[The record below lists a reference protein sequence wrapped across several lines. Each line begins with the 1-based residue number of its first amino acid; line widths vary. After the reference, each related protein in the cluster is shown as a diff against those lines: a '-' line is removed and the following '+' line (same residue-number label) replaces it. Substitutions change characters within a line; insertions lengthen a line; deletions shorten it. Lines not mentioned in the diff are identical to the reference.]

1 MNSNLLFITLMYI
14 DKFIRKTAVDIE
26 PCVHGGRI
34 VRELRKSGVKPL
46 DFSANCNPFGPP
58 DKEKLKLIINKTL
71 KNIDWY
77 PDNEYID
84 LRTAAARFSGVE
96 LENIIPSNGSSE
108 LIRLIMQ
115 TILDNGDM
123 VILPQPTFDEYEL
136 SIRLSGAVP
145 EYIKYEAVYR
155 DSGTIT
161 DDMLNRSKLVI
172 ICNPNNP
179 TGTLISKTDLEILAK
194 RCQECETFLV
204 IDEAFIELCDPSSSM
219 STYVNNNPFLILIRS
234 LTKIFTIPGIRIGY
248 GIAHR
253 EIASKMNNLR
263 IPWNVGSVPSAVGT
277 WLMETHYKNP
287 AFLEQSRELIN
298 IERDWLIKNLGLIRG
313 FDPVPSSTN
322 FILIN
327 IHDFGMDSV
336 MITRCMQQ
344 LGILI
349 RDCSSFRRLGQDYIR
364 VAVRSHKE
372 NQQLIDTFSKSVE
385 LWGKYLAKKSIHE
398 ALQRGK
404 TFSKTDCDYYPC
416 HFKGQ
421 DCTFC
426 FCPFYPCEDERTK
439 GEMILRSTGD
449 QIWSCMDCDLLHR
462 PDVATAVLEELI
474 NCEGNIRDLKKIWK
488 KVVEPLL

>member
-1 MNSNLLFITLMYI
+1 MIYI
-14 DKFIRKTAVDIE
+14 DKFIRKAAVDIE
-26 PCVHGGRI
+26 PCIHGGRI
-34 VRELRKSGVKPL
+34 ARELQTSGVEPL

-58 DKEKLKLIINKTL
+58 DKEKLKLIINRAI
-71 KNIDWY
+71 KNINWY
-77 PDNEYID
+77 PDNDYND
-84 LRTAAARFSGVE
+84 LRTAAARFAGVE
-96 LENIIPSNGSSE
+96 LENIIPANGSSE

-115 TILDNGDM
+115 TILDNGDK

-136 SIRLSGAVP
+136 SIKLSGAIP
-145 EYIKYEAVYR
+145 ENIKYEAVYR
-155 DSGTIT
+155 DPGAIT
-161 DDMLNRSKLVI
+161 DDMLNRSKSVI

-179 TGTLISKTDLEILAK
+179 TGTLLSVTDLEKLAK
-194 RCQECETFLV
+194 RCQESETFLV
-204 IDEAFIELCDPSSSM
+204 IDEAFIELSDPSSSM
-219 STYVNNNPFLILIRS
+219 STNVNTNPFLILIRS

-253 EIASKMNNLR
+253 DIASKMNNLR
-263 IPWNVGSVPSAVGT
+263 IPWNVGSIPAAVGT
-277 WLMETHYKNP
+277 WLLDTNYNDP
-287 AFLEQSRELIN
+287 AFLEHSREQIS
-298 IERDWLIKNLGLIRG
+298 IERDWLTKQLDLIRG

-327 IHDFGMDSV
+327 IRDFGMDSS

-349 RDCSSFRRLGQDYIR
+349 RDCNSFRRLGQNYIR

-385 LWGKYLAKKSIHE
+385 LWGKYLAKKSIRE

-416 HFKGQ
+416 HFEGQ

-439 GEMILRSTGD
+439 GEMIIRSTGD

-462 PDVATAVLEELI
+462 PEVATAVLEELMKR
-474 NCEGNIRDLKKIWK
+474 EGNLKDLKEIWK

>member
-1 MNSNLLFITLMYI
+1 MNSNLLFITVIYI

-26 PCVHGGRI
+26 PCIHGGRI
-34 VRELRKSGVKPL
+34 ARELQTSGVEPL

-58 DKEKLKLIINKTL
+58 DKEKLKLIINRAI
-71 KNIDWY
+71 KNINWY
-77 PDNEYID
+77 PDNDYND
-84 LRTAAARFSGVE
+84 LRTAAARFAGVE
-96 LENIIPSNGSSE
+96 LENIIPANGSSE

-115 TILDNGDM
+115 TILDNGDK

-136 SIRLSGAVP
+136 SIKLSGAIP
-145 EYIKYEAVYR
+145 ENIKYEAVYR
-155 DSGTIT
+155 DPGAIT
-161 DDMLNRSKLVI
+161 DDMLNRSKSVI

-179 TGTLISKTDLEILAK
+179 TGTLISVTDLKILAK
-194 RCQECETFLV
+194 RCQESETFLV
-204 IDEAFIELCDPSSSM
+204 IDEAFIELSDPSSSM
-219 STYVNNNPFLILIRS
+219 STNVNTNPFLILIRS

-253 EIASKMNNLR
+253 DIASKMNDLR
-263 IPWNVGSVPSAVGT
+263 IPWSVGSIPAAVGT
-277 WLMETHYKNP
+277 WLLETNYNNP
-287 AFLEQSRELIN
+287 AFLEHSREQIS
-298 IERDWLIKNLGLIRG
+298 IERDWLTKQLGLIRG

-327 IHDFGMDSV
+327 IRDFGMDSS
-336 MITRCMQQ
+336 MITRCMRH

-349 RDCSSFRRLGQDYIR
+349 RDCNSFRRLGLDYIR

-372 NQQLIDTFSKSVE
+372 NQQLIDTFSKSIE

-416 HFKGQ
+416 HFEGQ

-439 GEMILRSTGD
+439 GKMIIRSTGD
-449 QIWSCMDCDLLHR
+449 PIWSCMDCDLIHR

-474 NCEGNIRDLKKIWK
+474 KCEGNLKDLKEIWK